1 MTRNNKMFNT
11 RFRLH
16 ICNYNNAMT
25 DFITKKTKITTGESS
40 ADSSQTVG
48 YIIYLLAGI
57 LETLLIFRLI
67 FKLTGANPESNFVN
81 IIYSPT
87 QIFIEPFAGIFPQ
100 ATTQGVTTTAV
111 LEPAT
116 LVAIVVYA
124 LLTWGI
130 IQVFRII
137 FRRLQ

>member
-1 MTRNNKMFNT
+1 MFNT
-11 RFRLH
+11 RSRLQIRNH
-16 ICNYNNAMT
+16 NNSMT
-25 DFITKKTKITTGESS
+25 EFISKKTKTTTAESS
-40 ADSSQTVG
+40 ADPSQTIEYV
-48 YIIYLLAGI
+48 IYLLVGI
-57 LETLLIFRLI
+57 IEAFLIFRLF
-67 FKLTGANPESNFVN
+67 FKLSGANPDSNFVN

-87 QIFIEPFAGIFPQ
+87 QIFIEPFVGIFPQ

-130 IQVFRII
+130 IRVFTII
-137 FRRLQ
+137 FRRPQ